1 MFIVFEGVDGSGKS
15 TQARILGNRLRDE
28 GVDVINTREPGGT
41 ASAEEIRSLILSGQG
56 DKFSAETEILLFNAA
71 RVEHVGQLVTP
82 SVDAGKIVI
91 SDRFALS
98 TFAYQGLL
106 SIEMRDL
113 AIKVHELMIGVNPD
127 LTIILEAP
135 EAGSNLAKR
144 IAEGGE
150 VNRLDER
157 SMNFQDQ
164 LWSMMIDSAPYF
176 ETTGKV
182 LRVPHGTIE
191 EVSERVFD
199 LFEAF
204 RAERQAGPAG
214 P

>member
-28 GVDVINTREPGGT
+28 GADVINTREPGGT

-71 RVEHVGQLVTP
+71 RVEHVGKLVTP

-91 SDRFALS
+91 CDRFALS

-113 AIKVHELMIGVNPD
+113 AIRVHELMIGVNPD

-150 VNRLDER
+150 INRLDER

>member
-56 DKFSAETEILLFNAA
+56 EKFFHETEILLFNAA
-71 RVEHVGQLVTP
+71 RVEHVKELISP
-82 SVDAGKIVI
+82 SLDSGKIVI

-106 SIEMRDL
+106 SIDMRDL

-204 RAERQAGPAG
+204 RAERQAGPSG